1 MIRTHK
7 IELKPNNSQLVYL
20 NQSAGTARF
29 AYNWALS
36 QWTNDYECYKKY
48 PFSCSIS
55 PISSRYEGELR
66 KRLNNIKKEEFPWM
80 YDVSKYAPQQAIK
93 NLGKAFVNFFE
104 KRAQFPKY
112 KKKYHHDSF
121 EIGNDRLKINGRYL
135 ILPKLTPIK
144 MKELLRFN
152 GSLKTAVISRT
163 AGKWFVS
170 LSIEVDN
177 ESIAHSKKHAIGI
190 DLGIKAFATYF
201 DGVKH
206 WDSQT
211 LKPYRILQNRIKVL
225 SRQLSRKI
233 KGSNNRYK
241 ARVKLAKLHSRI
253 TNIRKDYL
261 HKLTHFL
268 TNNYSIIGIET
279 LDVKSMSKNRLLS
292 KFILDAG
299 FYEFSRQLQY
309 KAKLYESSIV
319 QADKFYPSTKL
330 CSKCN
335 YKLATLSLSV
345 RAWICPSC
353 KTHHDRDENAATNL
367 YNYAVSS
374 TVKAC
379 EEIV

>member
-1 MIRTHK
+1 MIKSHK
-7 IELKPNNSQLVYL
+7 IELKPNKSQLTYL
-20 NQSAGTARF
+20 SQSAGTARF

-36 QWTNDYECYKKY
+36 QWKNDYEYYQKH
-48 PFSCSIS
+48 PFSCSVS
-55 PISSRYEGELR
+55 PASTRYEGELR
-66 KRLNNIKKEEFPWM
+66 KRLNSIKKQQFPWM

-93 NLGKAFVNFFE
+93 NLGAAFVNFFA
-104 KRAQFPKY
+104 KRAQFPKF
-112 KKKYHHDSF
+112 KNKYHHDSF
-121 EIGNDRLKINGRYL
+121 EIGNDQLKVDGRYL
-135 ILPKLTPIK
+135 IIPKLKPIK
-144 MKELLRFN
+144 MKESLRFN
-152 GSLKTAVISRT
+152 GSIKTAVMSRT

-170 LSIEVDN
+170 LSIEVDD
-177 ESIAHSKKHAIGI
+177 ESIVLSKNHAIGI

-206 WDSQT
+206 WDSPT

-225 SRQLSRKI
+225 SKQLSRKN
-233 KGSNNRYK
+233 KCSNNRYK
-241 ARVKLAKLHSRI
+241 ARVQLAKLHSSI
-253 TNIRKDYL
+253 ANIRKDYL

-292 KFILDAG
+292 KSILDAG

-309 KAKLYESSIV
+309 KSNLYGSTIV
-319 QADKFYPSTKL
+319 KADKFYPSTKL

-345 RAWICPSC
+345 RAWTCPSC
-353 KTHHDRDENAATNL
+353 NTHHDRDENASKNL

-379 EEIV
+379 GEMV